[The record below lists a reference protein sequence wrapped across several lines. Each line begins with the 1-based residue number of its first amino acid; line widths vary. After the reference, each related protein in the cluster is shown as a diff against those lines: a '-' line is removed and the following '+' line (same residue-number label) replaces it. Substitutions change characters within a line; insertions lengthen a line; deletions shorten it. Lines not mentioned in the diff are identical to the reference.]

1 VFEDLLAATVE
12 GAIASGTYDVGVET
26 VTAESLVITERRTVY
41 THDAT
46 GAETRIFKIQR
57 KDRNQPLTL
66 DDALERASA
75 PRAKLLVNA
84 RSGRAAVQLPA
95 PGLMRDDGAVE
106 RRVRLL
112 RPMERSTI
120 AHDTLAH
127 SQWREADEEA
137 FAQAWQAEATEVP
150 EFATSSFHVVTGLL
164 LPIWRRLPEDSMRVY
179 RLQTDEG
186 ERVIGRLVSPAAL
199 GEVYRNL
206 GLNDAPDL
214 SAEEAWSA
222 VTGGK
227 AILHLADG
235 LQVRRSLV
243 MGLPRVELIGFT
255 DGMVGRLKAMG
266 LTSEIISWKLRLFLP
281 MDAQGA
287 GILSA
292 VLARHPLTRIIDRVA
307 A

>member
-1 VFEDLLAATVE
+1 
-12 GAIASGTYDVGVET
+12 
-26 VTAESLVITERRTVY
+26 VITERRTVY
-41 THDAT
+41 THEAT

-57 KDRNQPLTL
+57 KDRNQPVTL
-66 DDALERASA
+66 EEALERACDR
-75 PRAKLLVNA
+75 RARLLVNA

-112 RPMERSTI
+112 WPMERSTI
-120 AHDTLAH
+120 AQDTLAH
-127 SQWREADEEA
+127 SQWREADEDA
-137 FAQAWQAEATEVP
+137 FAKAWQAEIAEIP

-179 RLQTDEG
+179 RLQTDFDPSRACQGQDPGG

-214 SAEEAWSA
+214 SAEDAWVA
-222 VTGGK
+222 VTEGK

-243 MGLPRVELIGFT
+243 MGLPRVELLGFT

-281 MDAQGA
+281 MSGDGP
-287 GILSA
+287 GILGA
-292 VLARHPLTRIIDRVA
+292 VLARHPLTRINDCA
-307 A
+307 AA

>member
-1 VFEDLLAATVE
+1 
-12 GAIASGTYDVGVET
+12 
-26 VTAESLVITERRTVY
+26 
-41 THDAT
+41 
-46 GAETRIFKIQR
+46 
-57 KDRNQPLTL
+57 
-66 DDALERASA
+66 
-75 PRAKLLVNA
+75 
-84 RSGRAAVQLPA
+84 
-95 PGLMRDDGAVE
+95 MRDDGAVE

-206 GLNDAPDL
+206 GLQDVPTL
-214 SAEEAWSA
+214 SSDDAWSA
-222 VTGGK
+222 VVEGK

-235 LQVRRSLV
+235 LQVRRSML
-243 MGLPRVELIGFT
+243 MGLPRIELIGFT
-255 DGMVGRLKAMG
+255 SGMVGRLKAMG
-266 LTSEIISWKLRLFLP
+266 LISEIISF
-281 MDAQGA
+281 
-287 GILSA
+287 
-292 VLARHPLTRIIDRVA
+292 
-307 A
+307 